1 MQHLRRCPCFSR
13 HIMQHLVDFFKQAEP
28 LAFPYTVY
36 ARICHWNNITSKQK
50 KHAPIASAPPHAG
63 AITSTLLHCCTVS
76 FVPIHS
82 FFLNFLPELHALCE
96 RPVSCRLH
104 LSARKHNKQ
113 NENAIAR
120 LQHTPW
126 NTIVLMLD
134 PSTGV
139 FMIKFFS
146 VLGRGAKHPSIGN
159 NTHELSFRFNQLVS
173 CDIKRQLMSS
183 TRLWLPHPWES
194 CRKGAR
200 TEQWP
205 EEIIA
210 HVLKHFHDGHVFVE
224 FCRVYTT
231 TKTNPE
237 TWRSRA
243 GGISLFGSWL
253 QIVQANLFS
262 NKTDWHWLTLLAFP
276 VIVIVWTRLTW
287 RTPQP
292 GHKSM

>member
-1 MQHLRRCPCFSR
+1 MQHCFSR

-36 ARICHWNNITSKQK
+36 APICHWNNITSKQK

-82 FFLNFLPELHALCE
+82 FFLHFLPELHALWE
-96 RPVSCRLH
+96 RPVPCRLH

-139 FMIKFFS
+139 FMIMIFQY
-146 VLGRGAKHPSIGN
+146 LEEG
-159 NTHELSFRFNQLVS
+159 L
-173 CDIKRQLMSS
+173 S
-183 TRLWLPHPWES
+183 TR
-194 CRKGAR
+194 
-200 TEQWP
+200 Q
-205 EEIIA
+205 
-210 HVLKHFHDGHVFVE
+210 
-224 FCRVYTT
+224 
-231 TKTNPE
+231 
-237 TWRSRA
+237 
-243 GGISLFGSWL
+243 
-253 QIVQANLFS
+253 
-262 NKTDWHWLTLLAFP
+262 
-276 VIVIVWTRLTW
+276 
-287 RTPQP
+287 
-292 GHKSM
+292 